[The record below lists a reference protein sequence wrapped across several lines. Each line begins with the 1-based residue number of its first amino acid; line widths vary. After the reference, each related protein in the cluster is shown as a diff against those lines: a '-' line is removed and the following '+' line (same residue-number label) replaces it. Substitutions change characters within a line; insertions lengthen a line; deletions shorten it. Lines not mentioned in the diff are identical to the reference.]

1 MSTTTI
7 ELDNV
12 SCLRAVNKAMEAFQK
27 SRDPNHTLNQYVLV
41 MITVISIELYNCDLS
56 VSDKCKL
63 ASNVLHLVVD
73 CAQIKGLMTNEE
85 EKTITLWFTD
95 ANNTAATTCSFFYLF
110 YMLILMK
117 QLNLK

>member
-1 MSTTTI
+1 MSTF
-7 ELDNV
+7 EFDNM

-41 MITVISIELYNCDLS
+41 MLTVCSVELYNCDLS

-63 ASNVLHLVVD
+63 ASDVLHLVVD
-73 CAQIKGLMTNEE
+73 CAQIKGLMNNEE
-85 EKTITLWFTD
+85 MKTITLWFNDT
-95 ANNTAATTCSFFYLF
+95 NNSTATTCSFFYLF
-110 YMLILMK
+110 YMLFLMK